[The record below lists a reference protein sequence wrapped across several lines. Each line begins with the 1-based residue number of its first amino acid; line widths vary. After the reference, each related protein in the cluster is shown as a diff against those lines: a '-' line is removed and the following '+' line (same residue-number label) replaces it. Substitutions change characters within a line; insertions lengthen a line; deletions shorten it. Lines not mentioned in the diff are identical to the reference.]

1 MRLLMLIMGRFLLL
15 NDYGLIV
22 VKVVDVED
30 DVQNENAKEIEL
42 YLRMREIQRK

>member
-1 MRLLMLIMGRFLLL
+1 MGLMRLLMLIMGRFLLL

-30 DVQNENAKEIEL
+30 DV
-42 YLRMREIQRK
+42 

>member
-30 DVQNENAKEIEL
+30 DGENENAKEIEL